1 MIHHIYAITLHSLV
15 TFICGAVTLLVFFQL
30 RRDQVGRYFMAL
42 MALNTLATF
51 TLVLIRIFSLSGLS
65 ILLPFYVGV
74 IAYVALCPV
83 GLAFTAEYFNA
94 WTPGR
99 RWLARALVADIPFT
113 LLLITVGLI
122 FRYIRLTPE
131 GSLVYPLQP
140 LGYVVLVTAETG
152 PLAALYLLV
161 KRLKTATGQDRLV
174 VWGMIVMWVGALCI
188 LIPPIYQWM
197 GTAFFAATA
206 LLITGPMLAQRLF
219 DPLSRLNQRLEHQSH
234 QLNVITRV
242 GQQAALLLN
251 LDTLLSCV
259 IRDIQQAF
267 GFYGVTICLRD
278 VTGQLVAR
286 TAAGERPHEVNA
298 SNLRLAIDATS
309 PIGEAA
315 MTRKLIYVSDVQRD
329 GKYTSYGLRSDARSE
344 VSIPLIIGSSSGQE
358 EVLVGVLDI
367 HAKKAN
373 AFMPEDLSVLQIL
386 GREIAIAIRNAQ
398 LFDEIQ
404 RVNAAKTNFISY
416 MGHEVRNPITNIL
429 HATETIL
436 KYPNVYADAVLPNAY
451 RVDIVDIEAEAQH
464 LRKLMDD
471 ILDLSK
477 IEAGRVEMSIQAVN
491 PLPILQY
498 VEQQTTASLHNGVTL
513 ECLYGDHL
521 PTILADDLR
530 LKQVLINLL
539 GNAVKF
545 TKEGKI
551 TLDAYVIDGKL
562 CFSISDTGPG
572 ISPEAQARLFHPY
585 SQASTQISRD
595 YGGTGLGLTISKQLV
610 EQQGGA
616 LWLESEPDRG
626 ATFFFTIPLALDGDG
641 ANRHS

>member
-51 TLVLIRIFSLSGLS
+51 SLVLIRIFSLTGLS

-74 IAYVALCPV
+74 IAYVALSPV

-94 WTPGR
+94 WTPGL
-99 RWLARALVADIPFT
+99 RWLARALVVEIPFA
-113 LLLITVGLI
+113 LLLIVTGLF
-122 FRYIRLTPE
+122 FRSIRITPE

-140 LGYVVLVTAETG
+140 LGYLLQISGETG
-152 PLAALYLLV
+152 PLAALYLLL
-161 KRLKTATGQDRLV
+161 KRVRTATGQDRYV

-188 LIPPIYQWM
+188 LIPPIYQWT
-197 GTAFFAATA
+197 GSIYLAVTA
-206 LLITGPMLAQRLF
+206 LLITGPILKLRLF
-219 DPLSRLNQRLEHQSH
+219 DPLSRLNQRLEHQTH
-234 QLNVITRV
+234 QLNVITLV

-251 LDTLLSCV
+251 LDKLLNSV
-259 IRDIQQAF
+259 IWDIQQAF
-267 GFYGVTICLRD
+267 GFYGVTICLPD
-278 VTGQLVAR
+278 STGQMVAHM
-286 TAAGERPHEVNA
+286 AAGERSHELNA
-298 SNLRLAIDATS
+298 SKLRLAVDVTS

-315 MTRKLIYVSDVQRD
+315 LSHQLVYVNDVQRD
-329 GKYTSYGLRSDARSE
+329 GKYTSHGLRSDARSE

-367 HAKKAN
+367 HDKKAN

-404 RVNAAKTNFISY
+404 RVDAAKTNFISY

-436 KYPNVYADAVLPNAY
+436 KYPEIYRDAVLPNQY
-451 RVDIVDIEAEAQH
+451 REDIGDIESEAQH
-464 LRKLMDD
+464 LRNLMDD

-477 IEAGRVEMSIQAVN
+477 IEAGKVEMSIRAVN
-491 PLPILQY
+491 PVPILRY
-498 VEQQTTASLHNGVTL
+498 VEQQTAASLHNGVSL
-513 ECLYGDHL
+513 ECLYGDQL
-521 PTILADDLR
+521 PAILADDLR
-530 LKQVLINLL
+530 LRQVLINLI

-545 TKEGKI
+545 TKQGKI
-551 TLDAYVIDGKL
+551 TLDAQVTDGKL
-562 CFSISDTGPG
+562 CFSVSDTGPG
-572 ISPEAQARLFHPY
+572 ISPEAQVRLFHPY
-585 SQASTQISRD
+585 IQASMQISRD

-610 EQQGGA
+610 ELQGGA
-616 LWLESEPDRG
+616 LWLESQVDRG
-626 ATFFFTIPLALDGDG
+626 TTFFFTIPLA
-641 ANRHS
+641 SE